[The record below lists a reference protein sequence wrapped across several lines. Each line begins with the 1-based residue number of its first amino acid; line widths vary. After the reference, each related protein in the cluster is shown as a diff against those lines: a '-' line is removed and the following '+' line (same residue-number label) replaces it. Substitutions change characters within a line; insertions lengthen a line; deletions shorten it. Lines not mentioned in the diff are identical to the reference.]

1 MSNIKYVRQLT
12 QNECGLCV
20 VSMMASFYGKIM
32 PLKFYRALLD
42 IGRDG
47 TMMKD
52 IVMLFNKIDMEAS
65 VYKTNNCDIRQ
76 YSLPCIAFVK
86 NNHYVI
92 IDKIKRYRIH
102 VIDPEQGKY
111 YMNLEDFKS
120 FYSGYL
126 INAKPT
132 DKFEKKAER
141 EKIWKPY
148 IPLISKNKFTF
159 WKLFFTSIATYAL
172 TLMIPITL
180 KWIIDGIVYSD
191 MNTNDFMLVASLMCI
206 IYFIFSLIRN
216 KLIIKFQIDLDNSIT
231 NKIVDK
237 LLKVPY
243 KFYETRN
250 SGEILF
256 RISLATSV
264 KNLIANGII
273 KALIDLGT
281 VICIL
286 GYIGTISISLAII
299 SSVFLLFICV
309 FMFVTNK
316 IILNRNQ
323 AEMDYSS
330 KVYTLEV
337 ELLTTIFTIKSM
349 GLEENIY
356 DNFKKLYQ
364 KYLTKFK
371 NRSMITQDSASVLSA
386 LESFIPLILFI
397 ISLKLSSLNTLSIG
411 NQIAIYTI
419 SGILITNSILF
430 FQDCS
435 SVMLVKNM
443 LVRINDIFE
452 AEVLEEIQSIE
463 FDNVS
468 FTYADNIN
476 SCINNIS
483 FKITRGQT
491 VAFVGESGSGKST
504 LVKLL
509 AGIHKPSS
517 GEIYYNSISAKDI
530 NMKSYRNLMGIVPQ
544 NVNLFNKSILEN
556 IKVNNEK
563 LKMEDVVEAA
573 KKASILDDIERM
585 PMKFQTLISEFGANI
600 SGGQRQRIAIAR
612 ALVTNPNYLI
622 LDEATSALDNI
633 TENKIN
639 AALKKC
645 NCTKIIFA
653 HRLSTIRN
661 ADIIYVLEKGRITE
675 RGTHDELLKKQGK
688 YYDLYQ
694 NQCS

>member
-1 MSNIKYVRQLT
+1 
-12 QNECGLCV
+12 
-20 VSMMASFYGKIM
+20 
-32 PLKFYRALLD
+32 
-42 IGRDG
+42 
-47 TMMKD
+47 
-52 IVMLFNKIDMEAS
+52 
-65 VYKTNNCDIRQ
+65 
-76 YSLPCIAFVK
+76 
-86 NNHYVI
+86 
-92 IDKIKRYRIH
+92 
-102 VIDPEQGKY
+102 
-111 YMNLEDFKS
+111 
-120 FYSGYL
+120 
-126 INAKPT
+126 
-132 DKFEKKAER
+132 
-141 EKIWKPY
+141 
-148 IPLISKNKFTF
+148 
-159 WKLFFTSIATYAL
+159 
-172 TLMIPITL
+172 
-180 KWIIDGIVYSD
+180 
-191 MNTNDFMLVASLMCI
+191 
-206 IYFIFSLIRN
+206 
-216 KLIIKFQIDLDNSIT
+216 
-231 NKIVDK
+231 
-237 LLKVPY
+237 
-243 KFYETRN
+243 
-250 SGEILF
+250 
-256 RISLATSV
+256 
-264 KNLIANGII
+264 
-273 KALIDLGT
+273 
-281 VICIL
+281 
-286 GYIGTISISLAII
+286 
-299 SSVFLLFICV
+299 
-309 FMFVTNK
+309 
-316 IILNRNQ
+316 
-323 AEMDYSS
+323 
-330 KVYTLEV
+330 
-337 ELLTTIFTIKSM
+337 
-349 GLEENIY
+349 
-356 DNFKKLYQ
+356 
-364 KYLTKFK
+364 
-371 NRSMITQDSASVLSA
+371 MITQDSASVLSA

-443 LVRINDIFE
+443 LVRINDIFEAEEEMEIPE

-661 ADIIYVLEKGRITE
+661 ADIIYVLEKGRISAI
-675 RGTHDELLKKQGK
+675 
-688 YYDLYQ
+688 Q
-694 NQCS
+694 NVQKNAMLQNPSS

>member
-1 MSNIKYVRQLT
+1 
-12 QNECGLCV
+12 
-20 VSMMASFYGKIM
+20 
-32 PLKFYRALLD
+32 
-42 IGRDG
+42 
-47 TMMKD
+47 
-52 IVMLFNKIDMEAS
+52 
-65 VYKTNNCDIRQ
+65 
-76 YSLPCIAFVK
+76 
-86 NNHYVI
+86 
-92 IDKIKRYRIH
+92 
-102 VIDPEQGKY
+102 
-111 YMNLEDFKS
+111 
-120 FYSGYL
+120 
-126 INAKPT
+126 
-132 DKFEKKAER
+132 
-141 EKIWKPY
+141 
-148 IPLISKNKFTF
+148 
-159 WKLFFTSIATYAL
+159 
-172 TLMIPITL
+172 MIPITL

-452 AEVLEEIQSIE
+452 AEEEMEIPEAEVLEEIQSIE

-563 LKMEDVVEAA
+563 LKMEDVVEVM
-573 KKASILDDIERM
+573 KKLQ
-585 PMKFQTLISEFGANI
+585 F
-600 SGGQRQRIAIAR
+600 
-612 ALVTNPNYLI
+612 
-622 LDEATSALDNI
+622 
-633 TENKIN
+633 
-639 AALKKC
+639 
-645 NCTKIIFA
+645 
-653 HRLSTIRN
+653 
-661 ADIIYVLEKGRITE
+661 
-675 RGTHDELLKKQGK
+675 
-688 YYDLYQ
+688 
-694 NQCS
+694 